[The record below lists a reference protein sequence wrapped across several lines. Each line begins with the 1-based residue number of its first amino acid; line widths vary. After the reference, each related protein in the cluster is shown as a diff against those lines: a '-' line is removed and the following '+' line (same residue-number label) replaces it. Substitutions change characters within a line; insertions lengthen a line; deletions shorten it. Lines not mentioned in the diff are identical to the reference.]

1 MIGKRQDRKVCWLLL
16 AAFTKMF
23 LERYVT
29 KYKKNWRMSRDQKSL
44 RIGKA
49 TVLDSL
55 LESAKY
61 GGKKVEQSSVKIR

>member
-1 MIGKRQDRKVCWLLL
+1 
-16 AAFTKMF
+16 MF